1 MRLSQDHLPPPGYAV
16 SPPLLVPVSNWER
29 YRPSRPIASSTSR
42 PPANTSRSG
51 WKFSVTRRSGST
63 GPPEDLAATWAMAR
77 WAAGTWFTPQGTT
90 ARSIKNLSMER
101 AVVRAPGTVSQRP
114 AGPTS

>member
-1 MRLSQDHLPPPGYAV
+1 MNRGDPPAVRRRKFSDPYVGRL
-16 SPPLLVPVSNWER
+16 
-29 YRPSRPIASSTSR
+29 IASSTSW
-42 PPANTSRSG
+42 PPTSTSRSG

-77 WAAGTWFTPQGTT
+77 WAAGTGSTPQGTT
-90 ARSIKNLSMER
+90 ARSIKNLYLER
-101 AVVRAPGTVSQRP
+101 AVVRAPGTVSQGP